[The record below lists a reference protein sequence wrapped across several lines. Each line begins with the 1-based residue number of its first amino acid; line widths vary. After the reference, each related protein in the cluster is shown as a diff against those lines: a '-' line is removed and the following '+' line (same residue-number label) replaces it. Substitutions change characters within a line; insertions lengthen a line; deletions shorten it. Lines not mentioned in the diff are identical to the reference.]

1 MFFEKTRPFLLRAQK
16 EKIAEAVR
24 QYGNLIFHQL
34 DAGAF
39 YAIKFSLDIIGRDGK
54 MMNFSFLRKVVVIS
68 LDQFEL
74 CLVSVLKA

>member
-1 MFFEKTRPFLLRAQK
+1 MKKLDHFSFGPKK
-16 EKIAEAVR
+16 KKIAEAVR